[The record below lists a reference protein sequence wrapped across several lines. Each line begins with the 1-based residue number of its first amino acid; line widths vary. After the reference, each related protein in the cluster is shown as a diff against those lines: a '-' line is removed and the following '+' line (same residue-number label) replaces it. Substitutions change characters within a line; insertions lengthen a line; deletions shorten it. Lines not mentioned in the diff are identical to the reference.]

1 MDLTRF
7 IIATWAQFFDD
18 VHVVIF
24 MAPISAF
31 DQFLAEDD
39 NVNRLADTLSL
50 WQKICSNRLLATV
63 ELILFLN
70 KLDILK
76 KKVDSGSQFVQYVT
90 SYKKPNDVKNIT
102 KCTWNLN
109 LPAISLLTNNQIF
122 STCLY

>member
-1 MDLTRF
+1 
-7 IIATWAQFFDD
+7 
-18 VHVVIF
+18 

-50 WQKICSNRLLATV
+50 WQKICSNRLLAGV

-76 KKVDSGSQFVQYVT
+76 KKIDAGASFAQYVT
-90 SYKKPNDVKNIT
+90 SYKKPNDVKSIT
-102 KCTWNLN
+102 KCKFQPVFRTITLY
-109 LPAISLLTNNQIF
+109 LDYQIYSMYLF
-122 STCLY
+122 